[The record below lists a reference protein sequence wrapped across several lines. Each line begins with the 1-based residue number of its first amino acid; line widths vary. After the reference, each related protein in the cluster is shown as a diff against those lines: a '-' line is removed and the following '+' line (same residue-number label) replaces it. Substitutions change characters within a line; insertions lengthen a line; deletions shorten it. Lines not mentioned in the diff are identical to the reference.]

1 MAATGKHELSRR
13 TPELFERFF
22 GPWPEVFHRPAM
34 LWPFDVEDMLRVD
47 EVVEDGALVVRADMA
62 GIDPEKDVEI
72 TVEDGVLHLHAERR
86 QEEEKEDK
94 SYRRREL
101 RYGSFSRD
109 IPLPEGTANEDI
121 KATYKDGILEVR
133 VPLPK
138 SGAKKETLK
147 VQVVKA

>member
-1 MAATGKHELSRR
+1 
-13 TPELFERFF
+13 
-22 GPWPEVFHRPAM
+22 M

-121 KATYKDGILEVR
+121 KATYKDVILEVR

>member
-1 MAATGKHELSRR
+1 MAATGKHELARR

-47 EVVEDGALVVRADMA
+47 EVVEDGALVVRADMP

-72 TVEDGVLHLHAERR
+72 TVEEGVLHLQAERR
-86 QEEEKEDK
+86 QEEEKEGK

-109 IPLPEGTANEDI
+109 IPLPEGTSNEDI
-121 KATYKDGILEVR
+121 KATYKDGTLEVR

-138 SGAKKETLK
+138 SGAKKESLK
-147 VQVVKA
+147 VPVVQA